1 MFKTQ
6 KLILLGLLFFSAMF
20 LASAFANA
28 SQAKQIKIV
37 TSISPIASVFA
48 TIAGDS
54 ASVSSICI
62 NNQCPAHYLAKPS
75 QLKQIVTADLLVY
88 IDDAFEVFMQKP
100 LQETKALILKL
111 SNNPSLVTKYNNQT
125 NWHLWL
131 GIDNLKAMMDQAL
144 LVLSKL
150 EPENSKIY
158 ERNYKEAY
166 QSLESLQ
173 VKMRANLSKLEKP
186 ILLDDSLEYFFANFK
201 SNDEVFRLYNRA
213 RATSFAKLEQ
223 LKEHASK
230 TRAKCA
236 FASTHQDLAR
246 LRDFFQGDL
255 RVIALES
262 ESWQDPAPYEGLMQ
276 IKLQIMMD
284 LVLSCL

>member
-6 KLILLGLLFFSAMF
+6 KLILLGLFFFGAMF
-20 LASAFANA
+20 LISAGSKG
-28 SQAKQIKIV
+28 SQAKKIKIV
-37 TSISPIASVFA
+37 TSIAPIASVFA

-75 QLKQIVTADLLVY
+75 QLKQIVTADLVVY
-88 IDDAFEVFMQKP
+88 IDDAFESFMHKP
-100 LQETKALILKL
+100 LQETKASILKL
-111 SNNPSLVTKYNNQT
+111 SNNPALVTKYNNQT

-131 GIDNLKAMMDQAL
+131 SVDNLKVMMDQAL
-144 LVLSKL
+144 LVLSTL
-150 EPENSKIY
+150 EPENSKMY
-158 ERNYKEAY
+158 ERNYKAAY

-173 VKMRANLSKLEKP
+173 EKMRANLSKLEKP

-223 LKEHASK
+223 LKEHIRK
-230 TRAKCA
+230 TGAKCA

-246 LRDFFQGDL
+246 LKHFFQGDL
-255 RVIALES
+255 RVVVLES

-276 IKLQIMMD
+276 IKLQIMTD
-284 LVLSCL
+284 LVLRCL